1 MYLEGGRKKRG
12 KSGRK
17 EEREPNSELSL
28 ATLVL
33 VEDLSVHRLYE
44 PEDTGYSE
52 KKGSLQQ
59 RKPPGPHSQ
68 YSS

>member
-17 EEREPNSELSL
+17 DEREPNTELNL

-33 VEDLSVHRLYE
+33 VED
-44 PEDTGYSE
+44 
-52 KKGSLQQ
+52 
-59 RKPPGPHSQ
+59 
-68 YSS
+68 